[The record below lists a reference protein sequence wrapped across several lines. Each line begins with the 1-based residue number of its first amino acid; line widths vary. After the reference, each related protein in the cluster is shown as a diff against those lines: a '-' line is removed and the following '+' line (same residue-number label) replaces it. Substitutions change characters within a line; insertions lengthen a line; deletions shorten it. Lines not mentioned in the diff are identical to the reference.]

1 MNKEI
6 AELLKSNRKII
17 NITPEDVIDVENINE
32 SQESLKL
39 PETHKSK
46 DGPDSTS

>member
-17 NITPEDVIDVENINE
+17 NITPEDVIDMSATDE
-32 SQESLKL
+32 SKQL
-39 PETHKSK
+39 PESPSPTKTKS
-46 DGPDSTS
+46 DQDSTS

>member
-17 NITPEDVIDVENINE
+17 NITPDDVIDAEDISE
-32 SQESLKL
+32 SQQSSEL
-39 PETHKSK
+39 PLENKPQS
-46 DGPDSTS
+46 DSDST

>member
-17 NITPEDVIDVENINE
+17 NITPEDIIDTEVTDE
-32 SQESLKL
+32 SKQLL
-39 PETHKSK
+39 PTLSPTKTKS
-46 DGPDSTS
+46 DQDSTS